1 MFSVSAVC
9 AQTGGIVEVIAGT
22 TAECLGSA
30 STDSF
35 PAPVMF
41 REVHLRLQL
50 PRGGQIN
57 GELILA
63 HAALSNQFWW
73 ILQNTRDSETTFDSA
88 KWFAAHAAVFVA
100 TDKILLFR
108 QVQPTDIWIHE
119 RRGLTAWNLEEAQ
132 RKAIMD
138 IRSHLAEIEKGGLAR
153 GLGGVTTAQI
163 GRQIPFDLYLHPGN
177 AQYNSGII
185 SIISAARE
193 GRGWKLIVR
202 ARWDQEIILDQS
214 FGFVSTRRL
223 PASPPQ

>member
-1 MFSVSAVC
+1 MFSVSAVF
-9 AQTGGIVEVIAGT
+9 AQTGGIVEVIPGT

-41 REVHLRLQL
+41 REVRLRIHLPSGEQM
-50 PRGGQIN
+50 N

-63 HAALSNQFWW
+63 HAALSNQFSW

-88 KWFAAHAAVFVA
+88 KWFATHAAVFVA

-108 QVQPTDIWIHE
+108 RVQPTDIWIHE

-132 RKAIMD
+132 RKATKD

-177 AQYNSGII
+177 AQSNPGII
-185 SIISAARE
+185 SIITAARE

-202 ARWDQEIILDQS
+202 ARWDQEIILDES

-223 PASPPQ
+223 PASPP